1 MTKQTK
7 IIIFSCLYMFGILT
21 FFSNY
26 LLIFCVILFATILG
40 LMYKNTFS
48 PKFSIILCLI
58 FIVGLI
64 NSAIHIK
71 YSDDLTPY
79 TDSNLKLSAK
89 VLTIPTNVNKD
100 KTKFYAKV
108 LSIYTE
114 QGNIDIK
121 NAKTLVTINDTEYK
135 FKNIKIGDTLLME
148 GSLKSP
154 QTSKNPSQFNYAK
167 YLQLRDTFSLFY
179 VAENWKILR
188 NADDN
193 IGKLLAK
200 LNDTRSNILKIHAKN
215 IKSPMIEVLG
225 GIIFGDDAVNPDNE
239 TKKSFINSGIIHIL
253 AASGMNVT
261 LIFGIWFFFAKTLRF
276 NYKFSIF
283 SGILLILFYTCM
295 TGFGP
300 PIIRSALML
309 TLILTGKL
317 IDRKAPTMSLLFMV
331 AFIMLLFSPLML
343 FDIGFQLSFTVTFA
357 LILTA
362 PLLSLEFKHKFL
374 NCILCGIMV
383 PVIAQFF
390 AAPLQIFYF
399 NTFTIYSVLANI
411 AIIPV
416 LSIVSFLGF
425 ISSILAMI
433 PVISEKICFIADY
446 ILNPL
451 LTYIVK
457 VANFFSSLPFAI
469 IYLKKPTIIQL
480 ILYFTIII
488 LIICILRFKP
498 LIKRILSVLVTMFV
512 LFILTFIP
520 IQNKNPEIIF
530 FSVDNADA
538 ILIKSPE
545 QEYFLIDSGKLPYKS
560 ASSQAKNVIIK
571 YLTDKG
577 IKNINSYI
585 ITHFDSDHAGGTID
599 LFENLKIK
607 NVYISNDYEDT
618 NLSSQ
623 ILEYF
628 SRNKINPIIISQE
641 KTIYDNENFKISL
654 TKATNAE
661 IKTENQKSII
671 TSIRFNSETALFMG
685 DGDTITYNALPNS
698 FKENITILKSGH
710 HGAKDTI
717 NPEMLKNTKL
727 TIISTGKNIYNHPNI
742 ETIKL
747 LEENNQ
753 TFYRTDMHN
762 AIKVVLNDKELQKY
776 CFSPSKKK
784 FILQN

>member
-276 NYKFSIF
+276 NY
-283 SGILLILFYTCM
+283 
-295 TGFGP
+295 
-300 PIIRSALML
+300 
-309 TLILTGKL
+309 
-317 IDRKAPTMSLLFMV
+317 
-331 AFIMLLFSPLML
+331 
-343 FDIGFQLSFTVTFA
+343 
-357 LILTA
+357 
-362 PLLSLEFKHKFL
+362 L
-374 NCILCGIMV
+374 N
-383 PVIAQFF
+383 
-390 AAPLQIFYF
+390 
-399 NTFTIYSVLANI
+399 
-411 AIIPV
+411 V
-416 LSIVSFLGF
+416 LS
-425 ISSILAMI
+425 
-433 PVISEKICFIADY
+433 Y
-446 ILNPL
+446 
-451 LTYIVK
+451 
-457 VANFFSSLPFAI
+457 
-469 IYLKKPTIIQL
+469 
-480 ILYFTIII
+480 
-488 LIICILRFKP
+488 
-498 LIKRILSVLVTMFV
+498 
-512 LFILTFIP
+512 
-520 IQNKNPEIIF
+520 
-530 FSVDNADA
+530 
-538 ILIKSPE
+538 
-545 QEYFLIDSGKLPYKS
+545 YKS
-560 ASSQAKNVIIK
+560 
-571 YLTDKG
+571 
-577 IKNINSYI
+577 
-585 ITHFDSDHAGGTID
+585 
-599 LFENLKIK
+599 
-607 NVYISNDYEDT
+607 
-618 NLSSQ
+618 
-623 ILEYF
+623 
-628 SRNKINPIIISQE
+628 
-641 KTIYDNENFKISL
+641 
-654 TKATNAE
+654 
-661 IKTENQKSII
+661 
-671 TSIRFNSETALFMG
+671 
-685 DGDTITYNALPNS
+685 
-698 FKENITILKSGH
+698 
-710 HGAKDTI
+710 
-717 NPEMLKNTKL
+717 
-727 TIISTGKNIYNHPNI
+727 
-742 ETIKL
+742 
-747 LEENNQ
+747 
-753 TFYRTDMHN
+753 
-762 AIKVVLNDKELQKY
+762 
-776 CFSPSKKK
+776 
-784 FILQN
+784 QN